1 MYVPSLIL
9 NVLPVYIIV
18 IIFVITSFQK
28 REQRNQNTAIGL
40 IHMKPKF
47 DIVFS
52 DCLERGIRRGYK
64 RAHKYVENPTEESF
78 LDHIETAIMEELHE
92 YFEFPGAAE

>member
-1 MYVPSLIL
+1 
-9 NVLPVYIIV
+9 
-18 IIFVITSFQK
+18 
-28 REQRNQNTAIGL
+28 
-40 IHMKPKF
+40 
-47 DIVFS
+47 
-52 DCLERGIRRGYK
+52 LERGIRRGYK